1 VEGEMDNIDGDG
13 EPIDVD
19 DPLYGIKER
28 LVNMHLDEQTQA
40 IIIER
45 LKEAHGK
52 VKDGLCER

>member
-1 VEGEMDNIDGDG
+1 MDNIDGDG